1 MTHSSS
7 KVRWRKYEE
16 GREVWPS
23 VGVQPYL
30 GLDCLHGEL
39 PPLRVLV
46 LIKTFHK
53 TKKVLK
59 KAISLK
65 KKGGLNEALTLFGR

>member
-1 MTHSSS
+1 MNQVLRVVDKFVLGFSMSALPPGEKMWEYDDTQFEQ
-7 KVRWRKYEE
+7 VRWRKYEE

-46 LIKTFHK
+46 LI
-53 TKKVLK
+53 
-59 KAISLK
+59 
-65 KKGGLNEALTLFGR
+65 